1 MARTFRR
8 VDARHDYSWTLDD
21 PAAPLHA
28 PRRLDPR
35 SVQGRRALARYH
47 SDATI
52 TLAQTAPR
60 WYRKISDRRIRMRNR
75 MELHR
80 WLRNPDFDPVFRD
93 WHKHEANWS
102 WW

>member
-8 VDARHDYSWTLDD
+8 RGCNYDYAWVLRDWSAFGNLPT
-21 PAAPLHA
+21 
-28 PRRLDPR
+28 RLDPQSR
-35 SVQGRRALARYH
+35 EGRRALARYH

-52 TLAQTAPR
+52 TLARTAPR
-60 WYRKISDRRIRMRNR
+60 WYRNVSDRRIRMHNR
-75 MELHR
+75 AELNR
-80 WLRNPDFDPVFRD
+80 WLRHPDFDPVFRD